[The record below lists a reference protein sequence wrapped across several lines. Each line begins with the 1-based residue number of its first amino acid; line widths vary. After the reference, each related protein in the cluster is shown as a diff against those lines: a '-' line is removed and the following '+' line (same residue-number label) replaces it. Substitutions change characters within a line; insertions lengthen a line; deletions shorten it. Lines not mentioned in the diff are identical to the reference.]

1 MATLRELIIKVSA
14 NSQSFQ
20 TEIARASRMGQDYY
34 KTMQNGGRQAAI
46 AAKESQKA
54 LSELTDGFA
63 SAGRAATAAAAAF
76 ATGKL
81 VQIAD
86 QWNSVNA
93 RLKQASVSSND
104 FTLSQT
110 RLMAISQSTGTAF
123 TDNANLFSRAA
134 ASMREFGYSSDE
146 VLKITE
152 AVSTGLKLSGAS
164 TEESSSVITQFSQ
177 ALAQGVLRGEEFNA
191 VNESGDRVIR
201 ALAAGMGVARKDLKA
216 MADQGQLTI
225 DKVVPALISQLGVL
239 QGEFSALPP
248 TVSGSMQ
255 KVTNSFMAW
264 VGGVNQATGATDAL
278 SGGLDGLA
286 GTLDSL
292 TSSAVSGALSDVADN
307 MSLVTT
313 AAGGLVG
320 IGLARYLGGIVTS
333 ATSATGALISAAKSE
348 VALAVAQEKAAQSSV
363 AASRAAVYRAQ
374 QALQSAKSAD
384 VQAAQQERV
393 AAAEARVTAAQG
405 RLTTALTTGTAAE
418 KVRART
424 ALERAQAGLVAA
436 KNADAQAIAE
446 RKLAAAQSALGRN
459 IAGRVSAQNNLN
471 SVTSVGTRLMSGAL
485 GLIGGIPGLVMLG
498 AGAWYAVY
506 QNQNQEQARKS
517 AQEYASTIQEVS
529 DSSKTMT
536 LTEASD
542 NEDKAR
548 KSLKEQN
555 RLISEQS
562 SKVKALKEDIAGYQY
577 MLANRGPTT
586 SGGFMINHLTSVEAA
601 TKGLASATESL
612 AVEQERLTQLQDKA
626 QEIQRVL
633 EGIEHRRVV
642 LIRQQA
648 AEQNAAY
655 QSLIIMN
662 GQHTEFNR
670 LLGLGNQLLMERQGL
685 VNVPMRMP
693 QADLTS
699 QQANALEK
707 SRQDLELSKLKGEA
721 KERARLGYAADE
733 LGLKDEPQFKTNR
746 DLYINQGLAKWQND
760 ESNKPT
766 RKAPKSE
773 EVKAAEKTEDVYKR
787 LIKQQEEQIAL
798 GSQNTELAKV
808 KYQVTQGELA
818 SLEQAKKETILHNA
832 ALIDQKN
839 IAEQLKTFREGLA
852 DSNAAARDRG
862 NIDFLGAGM
871 GDKARDRMKEM
882 ADIRTDFLKQQ
893 QDLQRDFSRGEIS
906 EDLYKQQTEALQ
918 AALAERLAI
927 QEEYYKKTDEQQSD
941 WRAGISDSLMNYA
954 DQVSDLSSMA
964 ASATSEILDATTNSI
979 SNNLTNVLTGA
990 ASFKDGMSNIF
1001 SSLGETVIKT
1011 LIQMATQALITKA
1024 IMASFGG
1031 GAGGLFG
1038 SLFGGASGAAS
1049 VGSAIQSA
1057 GANFSFNALGGVYD
1071 SPSLSAYSGG
1081 VYSTPQYFA
1090 FAKGAGV
1097 FGEAGPEAIM
1107 PLTRGAD
1114 GSLGVRAVGRQSQ
1127 AVQDA
1132 ARQIEAQPRIAVSVD
1147 ARSTFTG
1154 QPDDATMLAVDR
1166 RNAALERRIINTL
1179 TAEVNNPQKKFGRAI
1194 YSNLQP
1200 KKPR

>member
-34 KTMQNGGRQAAI
+34 KTMQNGGRQAAA

-54 LSELTDGFA
+54 LSDLTDGFA

-93 RLKQASVSSND
+93 RLKQASVSTND

-164 TEESSSVITQFSQ
+164 TEEAGSVITQFSQ

-191 VNESGDRVIR
+191 VNEAGDRVIR

-239 QGEFSALPP
+239 QGEFSSLPP

-264 VGGVNQATGATDAL
+264 VGGVNQAAGATDAL

-307 MSLVTT
+307 MSLITT

-333 ATSATGALISAAKSE
+333 ASSATGALISAAKSE

-393 AAAEARVTAAQG
+393 AAAEAKVTAAQG
-405 RLTTALTTGTAAE
+405 RLTTAIATGTATE

-485 GLIGGIPGLVMLG
+485 GLVGGIPGLVMLG
-498 AGAWYAVY
+498 AGAWYAMY
-506 QNQNQEQARKS
+506 QSQEQARKS
-517 AQEYASTIQEVS
+517 AQEYASQIDQIREKT
-529 DSSKTMT
+529 SSMT
-536 LTEASD
+536 LPEVDSNRKLTVEAMQ
-542 NEDKAR
+542 
-548 KSLKEQN
+548 EQK
-555 RLISEQS
+555 RLIE
-562 SKVKALKEDIAGYQY
+562 
-577 MLANRGPTT
+577 
-586 SGGFMINHLTSVEAA
+586 
-601 TKGLASATESL
+601 
-612 AVEQERLTQLQDKA
+612 EQERSVKSLNRQINDLNESRSKPGITQENDLNITKAIAILTEKVVVEEDKLRQMREKSSDILKA
-626 QEIQRVL
+626 L
-633 EGIEHRRVV
+633 EENERRRND
-642 LIRQQA
+642 LIKERA
-648 AEQNAAY
+648 WRQNAEY
-655 QSLIIMN
+655 QSLILMT
-662 GQHTEFNR
+662 GKYSEVNR

-699 QQANALEK
+699 QQTNALEK
-707 SRQDLELSKLKGEA
+707 SRRDLDLSKRKGED
-721 KERARLGYAADE
+721 KERTRLGYAADD
-733 LGLKDEPQFKTNR
+733 LGLTNEPQFYKAR
-746 DLYINQGLAKWQND
+746 QELINNGIAEWRNN
-760 ESNKPT
+760 EANKPK
-766 RKAPKSE
+766 RKGPKTDE
-773 EVKAAEKTEDVYKR
+773 EKAEDVYKR
-787 LIKQQEEQIAL
+787 LLKQQREQIAL
-798 GSQNTELAKV
+798 ESQNTELAKV
-808 KYQVTQGELA
+808 KYQVTQGELHT
-818 SLEQAKKETILHNA
+818 LEQSKKETLLHNA
-832 ALIDQKN
+832 ALIDQKE

-862 NIDFLGAGM
+862 DIDFLGAGM
-871 GDKARDRMKEM
+871 GGKARDRMKEM
-882 ADIRTDFLKQQ
+882 EDIRADFLRQQ
-893 QDLQRDFSRGEIS
+893 RDLQRDFSRGQIS
-906 EDLYKQQTEALQ
+906 EDLYKKQTEALKT
-918 AALAERLAI
+918 ALAERLDI

-954 DQVSDLSSMA
+954 DQASDLSSMA
-964 ASATSEILDATTNSI
+964 ATATSELLDATTNSI

-1049 VGSAIQSA
+1049 GGTAIQSA

-1071 SPSLSAYSGG
+1071 SPSLSAYSNG

-1090 FAKGAGV
+1090 FAKGTGV

-1114 GSLGVRAVGRQSQ
+1114 GSLGVKAVGRETP
-1127 AVQDA
+1127 AVQNA
-1132 ARQIEAQPRIAVSVD
+1132 AKQIQAQPRIAVSVD

-1154 QPDDATMLAVDR
+1154 KPDDITMQAIER
-1166 RNAALERRIINTL
+1166 RNDALEQRIVNTL

-1194 YSNLQP
+1194 YSNLQS